1 MKNII
6 LFDDDKWDKLLPLTY
21 TRPIGGL
28 RIGIDTIAEKWARL
42 MNAKVSYITRDFL
55 SQKYP
60 IHIAKGENLLLAGH
74 LLPTPQLI
82 MMIENLNINQAL
94 LYNESLIAA
103 KIDDGDIDKIKN
115 NEELFS
121 IKGIDLS
128 NSKEIV
134 NCINSVTDIFTKN
147 DTLLREDFLSLTHNR
162 VSLPLSATNTLIGD
176 PKNLFIEEGAV
187 IEAAVI
193 NCATGPVYIGKDVT
207 IMEGSMIRGPFS
219 ALDKST
225 VKMGAK
231 VYGATSLGP
240 GCVIGGEVNNVVI
253 QGYSNKSHEGYL
265 GNAVVGEWCNI
276 GADTNASNLKNN
288 YEEVKIWSYS
298 TEKFEKTGL
307 MKVGLIMGDHSK
319 TGINT
324 MFNTGTTVG
333 VHCNIF
339 GDGYP
344 RVFIPSFSSGGASGY
359 TTNLLP
365 KALGTA
371 ESAMRM
377 RGLTLSQEDKDIFHA
392 VFEYSA
398 RYRSWDKTKKGSK
411 ES

>member
-21 TRPIGGL
+21 TRPIGCL
-28 RIGIDTIAEKWARL
+28 RVGIDTIAEKWARL

-60 IHIAKGENLLLAGH
+60 IHIAKGENFLIAGH
-74 LLPTPQLI
+74 LLPTPQLL
-82 MMIENLNINQAL
+82 MMLENLEINQAL
-94 LYNESLIAA
+94 LYNDNLIAA

-121 IKGIDLS
+121 IKGIDLT
-128 NSKEIV
+128 NSKDIV
-134 NCINSVTDIFTKN
+134 NCINNVTDIFSKN
-147 DTLLREDFLSLTHNR
+147 DKVLREDFEVLTQDR
-162 VSLPLSATNTLIGD
+162 KSAPLSSTNTLIGD
-176 PKNLFIEEGAV
+176 PKNLFIEEGAK
-187 IEAAVI
+187 IEAAII

-207 IMEGSMIRGPFS
+207 IMEGSMIRGPFA

-240 GCVIGGEVNNVVI
+240 ACVIGGEVNNVVI

-265 GNAVVGEWCNI
+265 GNAVLGEWCNI

-298 TEKFEKTGL
+298 TERFEKTGL
-307 MKVGLIMGDHSK
+307 IKVGLIMGDHSK

-324 MFNTGTTVG
+324 MFNTGTIVG
-333 VHCNIF
+333 AHCNVF

-344 RVFIPSFSSGGASGY
+344 RVFIPSFSFGGASGF
-359 TTNLLP
+359 TTHLLA
-365 KALGTA
+365 KAISTA
-371 ESAMRM
+371 ETAMKM
-377 RGLTLSQEDKDIFHA
+377 RGVELDQMDIDIFKA
-392 VFEYSA
+392 IFEYSA
-398 RYRSWDKTKKGSK
+398 QYRSWERAQK
-411 ES
+411 E